1 MFKTLFLDIN
11 MILSY
16 KIPGL
21 KVTLVYRVIIGIIRT
36 YTPPW

>member
-1 MFKTLFLDIN
+1 MFKTTFLDTYI
-11 MILSY
+11 ILSY